1 MGIVDWATSTP
12 RRKRWSTIGLGV
24 SLVLAAPALWLAWWL
39 GSPLFIDK
47 VANDDFPLTASATI
61 PDNVTRQE
69 AESMMETAA
78 KLDSPME
85 EPMTTAMN
93 STSVV
98 SLISGN
104 FRDEDRVHRG
114 SGKATIY
121 RLEDDTNV
129 LRLEDLNVTNGP
141 DLRVLLMVDAEG
153 RDKSQGYIELG
164 KLKGNIG
171 NQNYEIPTDVDP
183 ADYHAVMIYC
193 KPFHV
198 VFSTAPLR

>member
-1 MGIVDWATSTP
+1 
-12 RRKRWSTIGLGV
+12 
-24 SLVLAAPALWLAWWL
+24 
-39 GSPLFIDK
+39 

-61 PDNVTRQE
+61 PDNVIRQE